1 MTSAELIRHY
11 QTDVA
16 SAWHCAHLVAD
27 EDFSK
32 KQGVILFTGGGLA
45 THPLASF
52 TPLSIDKAALRA
64 LACLLHDELRPKGIY
79 VGTVTVCGSIGID
92 TYFAPAR
99 MAETYWQMYNERG
112 AREVRYEYPE
122 EKEAIRLVHRAFELG
137 CTFFDTA
144 EMYSFFKNEEFV
156 GKAFKELPCDKVV
169 ISDKFWPQPLPG
181 QARPEGKLSEAGI
194 RKSIEGSLKR
204 LQTDYIDI
212 YTEHQMDDGSEEQV
226 AYVMGLLIK
235 EGKIRGWGQSSP
247 SAAQIRKANA
257 VTLITAIQSEYSMM
271 VRKWEKDVL
280 TLCRELGIG
289 FLSGKYTPSDKFQ
302 GDDVRWVITRFS
314 PENMKANQ
322 PLLNLVH
329 RYAEQKG
336 CTAAQISLVWVL
348 KGDDFIVPIPGMR
361 SESRITENLGA
372 ADIELTDEECAV
384 LTAALDK
391 IEIHGDRDGKDIAK
405 LGTVPDNV
413 DR

>member
-1 MTSAELIRHY
+1 MKTRKLRNIEVSAIGMG
-11 QTDVA
+11 
-16 SAWHCAHLVAD
+16 CM
-27 EDFSK
+27 
-32 KQGVILFTGGGLA
+32 GFTHAYG
-45 THPLASF
+45 
-52 TPLSIDKAALRA
+52 KA
-64 LACLLHDELRPKGIY
+64 
-79 VGTVTVCGSIGID
+79 
-92 TYFAPAR
+92 
-99 MAETYWQMYNERG
+99 
-112 AREVRYEYPE
+112 PE

-156 GKAFKELPCDKVV
+156 GKALKELPRDKVV

-181 QARPEGKLSEAGI
+181 QAMPKGKLSEEGI
-194 RKSIEGSLKR
+194 RQSIEGSLKR

-212 YTEHQMDDGSEEQV
+212 YTEHQMEDGSEEQV

-257 VTLITAIQSEYSMM
+257 VTPITAIQSEYSMM
-271 VRKWEKDVL
+271 ERKWEKDVL
-280 TLCRELGIG
+280 PLCRELGIG
-289 FLSGKYTPSDKFQ
+289 F
-302 GDDVRWVITRFS
+302 VA
-314 PENMKANQ
+314 ANQ
-322 PLLNLVH
+322 PLLDLVH
-329 RYAEQKG
+329 RYADRKG
-336 CTAAQISLVWVL
+336 CTAAQISLAWVL
-348 KGDDFIVPIPGMR
+348 KGGDFIVPIPGMR

-372 ADIELTDEECAV
+372 ADIELTDEEYAT
-384 LTAALDK
+384 LTAALTK